1 MAIYIFSQFLHRPLR
16 ALGVIGGVALGAA
29 LFVALTALGNGFRQA
44 AQAPLAG
51 VAADLL
57 ITRPSDGEPAAAQR
71 TRGPRLPFG
80 SNPFQA
86 DEVNQ
91 IKKVAGITQIAV
103 ALEVWDFGANQ
114 YQVVL
119 GVNSG
124 QNQVGPG
131 RVLQEGLVSGRIFE
145 PDEPGVA
152 VADRHYAALFSLK
165 PGDTVTIGDRNFQ
178 VVGIVDQQ
186 GSNQAGAA
194 NLYLPLVEAQQLVN
208 MPPGQ
213 VNQIYARL
221 DDAGRLDTIV
231 ADLTTQ
237 LGTISAMS
245 QESILQVMGG
255 VARISTKFSAVA
267 GLVGLIGGGLLA
279 WAALAGLVAE
289 RRREIGVMKAIGWR
303 SREVI
308 RVFMGEIF
316 LLSLLGGLLGAGL
329 GLGLALAMSY
339 LPAPTMLV
347 HETLP
352 GLTVAVSPTETSR
365 LPAQV
370 TLSTL
375 VLAQLV
381 AAGSA
386 MAAGWFSVRRAANLK
401 PCMTFDFGPGQ

>member
-1 MAIYIFSQFLHRPLR
+1 
-16 ALGVIGGVALGAA
+16 
-29 LFVALTALGNGFRQA
+29 
-44 AQAPLAG
+44 

-152 VADRHYAALFSLK
+152 VADRHYAALFNLK

-255 VARISTKFSAVA
+255 VARISTRFSTVA
-267 GLVGLIGGGLLA
+267 GLVGLVGGGLLA
-279 WAALAGLVAE
+279 WVALAGLVAE

-401 PCMTFDFGPGQ
+401 PSQTLYDV